1 VAAGA
6 WHRLPA
12 GGWKLARGELIRK
25 KADRPKRII
34 EETNHLKPR
43 AGQSGLSDS
52 GNLKA
57 ISSRSATPCNS
68 REILRSHFIEPIWV
82 PKIGLS
88 ANL

>member
-12 GGWKLARGELIRK
+12 AGWKLARGELIRK

-43 AGQSGLSDS
+43 AGQSGAFRFGQFEGDFESLRNALQQQRDI
-52 GNLKA
+52 A
-57 ISSRSATPCNS
+57 IT
-68 REILRSHFIEPIWV
+68 LH
-82 PKIGLS
+82 
-88 ANL
+88 